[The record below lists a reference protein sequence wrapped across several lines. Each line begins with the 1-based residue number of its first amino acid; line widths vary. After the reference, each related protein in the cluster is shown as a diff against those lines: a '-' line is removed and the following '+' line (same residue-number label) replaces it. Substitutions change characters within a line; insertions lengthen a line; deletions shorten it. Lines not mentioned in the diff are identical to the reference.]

1 MEKHLNTYMQL
12 KPSTS
17 LNKNTYENKGAEKED
32 KQTEKG
38 STNLMRFITQKGK
51 CDE

>member
-17 LNKNTYENKGAEKED
+17 PNKNTYKNKGAKREE
-32 KQTEKG
+32 TEETSPDLTK
-38 STNLMRFITQKGK
+38 FISQKGK